1 MLCSATYFLEV
12 GACILLKVTTKG
24 SRTGKKELQKFSVLG
39 SFSKAKTEECDK
51 KNWSF
56 SDEFGMIM
64 QGSDTYFLEV
74 SAHVSLE
81 VALDNSFRDKET
93 MKNWF

>member
-12 GACILLKVTTKG
+12 GARISLKVATKG
-24 SRTGKKELQKFSVLG
+24 SLTGKKKLQKFSILG
-39 SFSKAKTEECDK
+39 SFSKAETETCDK
-51 KNWSF
+51 KNRSF

-74 SAHVSLE
+74 SSYVSLE
-81 VALDNSFRDKET
+81 VATDNSFRDKET
-93 MKNWF
+93 VKN